1 MPNIHSNGEVISDDA
16 SLYLKSELAARHP
29 RRAAQP
35 ALSKETHQTTMTRP
49 AARRDHPTAERGFS
63 LLEVMIA
70 AVILILVF
78 YGLAQFYARGR
89 TQIDFEEDRRKATA
103 VGQERI
109 EEARRWTYAYLEF
122 LDGSVVDTAMTVDG
136 QDYTVSLA
144 VNPNDEPPPAND
156 DISVVKVGVIW
167 DRRPTDSGVAVPD
180 TLWLTTLVGRR
191 YP

>member
-1 MPNIHSNGEVISDDA
+1 MTRRV
-16 SLYLKSELAARHP
+16 P
-29 RRAAQP
+29 RRFP
-35 ALSKETHQTTMTRP
+35 MS
-49 AARRDHPTAERGFS
+49 AERGFS

-78 YGLAQFYARGR
+78 FGLAQFYARGR

-103 VGQERI
+103 VGEQRI
-109 EEARRWTYAYLEF
+109 EEARRWTYAHLDS
-122 LDGSVVDTAMTVDG
+122 LDGTVVNSTVIVDG
-136 QDYTVSLA
+136 QHYEVSLA
-144 VNPNDEPPPAND
+144 VNPDDEPPPAND

-167 DRRPTDSGVAVPD
+167 DRRTLDAGTVVPD